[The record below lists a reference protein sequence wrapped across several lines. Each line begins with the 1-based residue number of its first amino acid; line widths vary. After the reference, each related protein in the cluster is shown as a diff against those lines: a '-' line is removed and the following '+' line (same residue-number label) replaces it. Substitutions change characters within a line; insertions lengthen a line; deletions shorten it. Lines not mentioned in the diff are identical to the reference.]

1 MATAYIINYLI
12 PEDAMAENITTAPT
26 SAAAVANAFLDIQEL
41 DGGNFPPI
49 DQMKLQKLVYY
60 AYAWWLAYT
69 GQQLFPEDVE
79 AWPWGPVVRSIYGDF
94 RDCGREPIGSHR
106 AKTIELQ
113 RTPTLKVRVSTPAP
127 PPPQVMEFLKGVW
140 EQHKGFTGIQLSN
153 ATHAAG
159 EPWTILK
166 ERLGSL
172 DSKPRIPD
180 ELIADVFRQRINGV

>member
-79 AWPWGPVVRSIYGDF
+79 AWPWGPVARNHRHSSSSSPWPSTDRDIAGPARPGHAGMTNGDAGYRQSVRRS
-94 RDCGREPIGSHR
+94 R
-106 AKTIELQ
+106 
-113 RTPTLKVRVSTPAP
+113 
-127 PPPQVMEFLKGVW
+127 
-140 EQHKGFTGIQLSN
+140 
-153 ATHAAG
+153 
-159 EPWTILK
+159 
-166 ERLGSL
+166 
-172 DSKPRIPD
+172 
-180 ELIADVFRQRINGV
+180 